1 MSICS
6 TAAPDPKTHA
16 PAQRILDAK
25 WDGKSVFTVTDVA
38 EIFEISPW
46 AVYQAIK
53 DGELGAVK
61 IGRLLKIPRH
71 TIERKLAV

>member
-1 MSICS
+1 MHTCS
-6 TAAPDPKTHA
+6 SPAAADPKHVGVLA
-16 PAQRILDAK
+16 AR
-25 WDGKSVFTVTDVA
+25 WDGKQVFDVA
-38 EIFEISPW
+38 DVAAIFEISTW

-71 TIERKLAV
+71 VIERKLTV